1 MNLSRLWI
9 FFSAEFG
16 RIEQSVKM
24 NCTQKNL
31 YFQHL
36 EHLEQLVQIN
46 NVKIKRWIYRAQ
58 INKKYGAQEKP
69 ALNAL
74 LAL

>member
-9 FFSAEFG
+9 FFSAEFE
-16 RIEQSVKM
+16 RIEQLVKM
-24 NCTQKNL
+24 NCTQKTL

-36 EHLEQLVQIN
+36 EHLEQLVQMKNIK
-46 NVKIKRWIYRAQ
+46 VKRWIYRAQ
-58 INKKYGAQEKP
+58 INKKYGTQEKT

>member
-1 MNLSRLWI
+1 MNPSRLWI
-9 FFSAEFG
+9 FFSAEFEC
-16 RIEQSVKM
+16 IEQLVKM

-36 EHLEQLVQIN
+36 EHLEQLVQMKNIK
-46 NVKIKRWIYRAQ
+46 VKRWIYRAQ

>member
-1 MNLSRLWI
+1 MNPFRLWI
-9 FFSAEFG
+9 FFSAEFE
-16 RIEQSVKM
+16 RIEQLVKM
-24 NCTQKNL
+24 NCTQKTL

>member
-1 MNLSRLWI
+1 MNPSRLWI
-9 FFSAEFG
+9 FFSAEFE
-16 RIEQSVKM
+16 RIEQLLKM

-36 EHLEQLVQIN
+36 EHLEQLVQIK
-46 NVKIKRWIYRAQ
+46 NVKNKRWIYKAQ